1 VRIWSPIVAELSF
14 IVTLE
19 ESGERLDVVLA
30 ERLPDISRSQIQRGF
45 AEGQATV
52 DGKPRPK
59 SFRVEVGAQV
69 VFPVPALTP
78 AEAVPQDL
86 PLNIVYADDDLV
98 IVDKPAGLVTHPAP
112 GHSTG
117 TLVNALLFHC
127 RGLAATGDPLRPGLV
142 HRLDRDTSGLLAVA
156 LSARALKSLA
166 AQLKDRTLGRT
177 YLALSW
183 GDWTEDAGTL
193 SGDIGRHARDRQ
205 RMAVVERGGR
215 EAVTHYEV
223 VDDLGFVQLCRVKLA
238 TGRTHQIRVH
248 FAHNGHPVVGDAVYG
263 DDRRALNVRPVDRSA
278 ATRLIK
284 GVCRQFLHAA
294 ELELR
299 HPADGRL
306 LTATSPLPADLA
318 GPLARLRADVAA
330 TA

>member
-1 VRIWSPIVAELSF
+1 MAELTF
-14 IVTLE
+14 TVTLE
-19 ESGERLDVVLA
+19 ESGERLDLVLA
-30 ERLPDISRSQIQRGF
+30 ERLPDISRNQVQRGF
-45 AEGQATV
+45 AAGQAMV
-52 DGKPRPK
+52 DGRPRPK
-59 SFRVEVGAQV
+59 SYRVEVGEQV
-69 VFPVPALTP
+69 VFPVPTLT
-78 AEAVPQDL
+78 AAVAVPEPI
-86 PLNIVYADDDLV
+86 PLSIVYADDDLV

-117 TLVNALLFHC
+117 TLVNALLYHC
-127 RGLAATGDPLRPGLV
+127 IGLAATGNPLRPGLV

-156 LSARALKSLA
+156 LSQRALKSLA

-183 GDWTEDAGTL
+183 GTWPEDTGTL
-193 SGDIGRHARDRQ
+193 SGDMGRHPRDRQ
-205 RMAVVERGGR
+205 RMAVVERDGR
-215 EAVTHYEV
+215 EAITHYEV
-223 VDDLGFVQLCRVKLA
+223 VDDLSFVQLCRVKLA

-248 FAHNGHPVVGDAVYG
+248 FTHHGHPVVGDPVYG

-284 GVCRQFLHAA
+284 GVPRQFLHAA

-306 LTATSPLPADLA
+306 LTVTAPLPPDLA

>member
-1 VRIWSPIVAELSF
+1 MAELNF
-14 IVTLE
+14 TVTLE
-19 ESGERLDVVLA
+19 ESGERLDLVLA
-30 ERLPDISRSQIQRGF
+30 ERLPDLSRNQIQRGF
-45 AEGQATV
+45 AQGQATV
-52 DGKPRPK
+52 DGRPRPK
-59 SFRVEVGAQV
+59 SYRVEVGEQV
-69 VFPVPALTP
+69 VFPVPAP
-78 AEAVPQDL
+78 AAALAVPQAI
-86 PLNIVYADDDLV
+86 PLNIVYEDDDLL

-117 TLVNALLFHC
+117 TLVNGLLHHC
-127 RGLAATGDPLRPGLV
+127 GRLASTGDALRPGLV

-156 LSARALKSLA
+156 LSPRALKSLA
-166 AQLKDRTLGRT
+166 GQLKDRTLGRT

-183 GDWTEDAGTL
+183 GAWPQDAGTL

-205 RMAVVERGGR
+205 RMAVLESGGR
-215 EAVTHYEV
+215 EAITHYEV

-248 FAHNGHPVVGDAVYG
+248 FAHHGHPVVGDPVYG

-278 ATRLIK
+278 ATRMIK
-284 GVCRQFLHAA
+284 GLTRQFLHAA

-299 HPADGRL
+299 HPADDRL
-306 LTATSPLPADLA
+306 LTVTSPLPPELA
-318 GPLARLRADVAA
+318 GPLARLHADVAA

>member
-1 VRIWSPIVAELSF
+1 VAELTF
-14 IVTLE
+14 TVTLE
-19 ESGERLDVVLA
+19 ESGERLDLVLA
-30 ERLPDISRSQIQRGF
+30 ERLPDLSRNQIQRGF
-45 AEGQATV
+45 ATGQATV
-52 DGKPRPK
+52 DGRPRSK
-59 SFRVEVGAQV
+59 SYRVDVGEQV
-69 VFPVPALTP
+69 VFPVPTLA
-78 AEAVPQDL
+78 ASVAVPQPI
-86 PLNIVYADDDLV
+86 PLNIVYEDDDLL

-117 TLVNALLFHC
+117 TLVNALLHHC
-127 RGLAATGDPLRPGLV
+127 GHLAPTGDPLRPGLI

-156 LSARALKSLA
+156 LSPRALKSLA

-183 GDWTEDAGTL
+183 GTWSEDTGTL

-205 RMAVVERGGR
+205 RQAVLENGGR
-215 EAVTHYEV
+215 EAITHYEV
-223 VDDLGFVQLCRVKLA
+223 VDDLSFVQLCRVKLA

-248 FAHNGHPVVGDAVYG
+248 FAHHGHPVVGDLIYG
-263 DDRRALNVRPVDRSA
+263 DDRRAMNVRPVDRSA

-284 GVCRQFLHAA
+284 GVSRQFLHAA
-294 ELELR
+294 ALELR

-306 LTATSPLPADLA
+306 LTATSPLPPELA
-318 GPLARLRADVAA
+318 GPLARLHADVAA

>member
-1 VRIWSPIVAELSF
+1 MAELTF
-14 IVTLE
+14 TVTLE
-19 ESGERLDVVLA
+19 ESGERLDLVLA
-30 ERLPDISRSQIQRGF
+30 ERLPDLSRNQIQRGF
-45 AEGQATV
+45 AQGQATV
-52 DGKPRPK
+52 DGRPRTK
-59 SFRVEVGAQV
+59 AYRVDVGEQV
-69 VFPVPALTP
+69 VFPVPTLT
-78 AEAVPQDL
+78 AAAAVPEPI

-117 TLVNALLFHC
+117 TLVNALLYHC
-127 RGLAATGDPLRPGLV
+127 RGLASTGDPLRPGLV
-142 HRLDRDTSGLLAVA
+142 HRLDRDTSGLRAVA
-156 LSARALKSLA
+156 LCQRALKSLA

-183 GDWTEDAGTL
+183 GAWPEDAGTL
-193 SGDIGRHARDRQ
+193 SGDMGRHPRDRQ

-215 EAVTHYEV
+215 EAITHYEV
-223 VDDLGFVQLCRVKLA
+223 VDDLSFVQLCRVKLA

-248 FAHNGHPVVGDAVYG
+248 FTHHGHPVVGDPVYG

-284 GVCRQFLHAA
+284 GLPRQFLHAA
-294 ELELR
+294 ELERR

-306 LTATSPLPADLA
+306 LTVTAPLPPELA
-318 GPLARLRADVAA
+318 GPLERLHADVAA

>member
-1 VRIWSPIVAELSF
+1 V
-14 IVTLE
+14 
-19 ESGERLDVVLA
+19 
-30 ERLPDISRSQIQRGF
+30 
-45 AEGQATV
+45 
-52 DGKPRPK
+52 
-59 SFRVEVGAQV
+59 
-69 VFPVPALTP
+69 
-78 AEAVPQDL
+78 AVPQDI
-86 PLNIVYADDDLV
+86 PLKIVYADEDLI

-117 TLVNALLFHC
+117 TLVNALLYHC
-127 RGLAATGDPLRPGLV
+127 GQLASTGDPLRPGLV
-142 HRLDRDTSGLLAVA
+142 HRLDRETSGLLAVA
-156 LSARALKSLA
+156 LSPRALKSLA

-183 GDWTEDAGTL
+183 GTWPEASGTL
-193 SGDIGRHARDRQ
+193 SGDIGRNARDRQ

-215 EAVTHYEV
+215 EAITHYEV
-223 VDDLGFVQLCRVKLA
+223 VDDLSFVQLCRVKLA

-248 FAHNGHPVVGDAVYG
+248 FAHHGHPVVGDPVYG
-263 DDRRALNVRPVDRSA
+263 DDRRAMNVRPVDRSA

-284 GVCRQFLHAA
+284 GVPRQFLHAA

-306 LTATSPLPADLA
+306 VTASSPLPPDLA
-318 GPLARLRADVAA
+318 GPLARLHADVAA